1 MHGYEGYVAS
11 ERPECSA
18 IRPILKLANSWQIVF
33 LRDIPPKVK
42 SENSRIFTGDLNGGP
57 GWT

>member
-18 IRPILKLANSWQIVF
+18 IRPILKLANSWQIGF
-33 LRDIPPKVK
+33 LRDIPRKGK
-42 SENSRIFTGDLNGGP
+42 SEDSRVFTGERPDLI
-57 GWT
+57 